1 MIYYNSI
8 ALSLIIILNKSVNKK
23 MKNILNQ
30 NKSKYGL
37 LTVVGMSLLYFQNGN
52 NMVMA
57 DEGEAEEF
65 VALLVYNTLT
75 PKVY

>member
-1 MIYYNSI
+1 
-8 ALSLIIILNKSVNKK
+8 

-30 NKSKYGL
+30 NQSKYGL

-57 DEGEAEEF
+57 DEGEPEEF
-65 VALLVYNTLT
+65 VALLVYESLT

>member
-1 MIYYNSI
+1 MN
-8 ALSLIIILNKSVNKK
+8 
-23 MKNILNQ
+23 NILNQ
-30 NKSKYGL
+30 NQSKYGL

-57 DEGEAEEF
+57 NEEEAEEF
-65 VALLVYNTLT
+65 VALLVYESLT